1 MYVTRQD
8 AWTKEEDHI
17 LAETVLRF
25 IKEGKTQLEAFKLV
39 ANQLSRTSAACGFRW
54 NATLRKEYSDEIEA
68 AKEARKKGNHTHHIL
83 GANGE
88 SDKDSIETAISL
100 LKKLKVQYGAP
111 QNEQYVREET
121 VQRLEEE
128 NQALQNKL
136 SLYKNAWKEM
146 EKLWRWVEEKA
157 ES

>member
-25 IKEGKTQLEAFKLV
+25 IREGKTQLEAFKLV

-54 NATLRKEYSDEIEA
+54 NATLRKKYSDAIEK
-68 AKEARKKGNHTHHIL
+68 AKEARKKGSHAYQVLETNDVL
-83 GANGE
+83 
-88 SDKDSIETAISL
+88 DKDSIETAISL
-100 LKKLKVQYGAP
+100 LKKLKGHDHMP
-111 QNEQYVREET
+111 QTEQNYEKT
-121 VQRLEEE
+121 VQKLEKE

-136 SLYKNAWKEM
+136 NLYKNAWTEM
-146 EKLWRWVEEKA
+146 EKLWRWVEEKV
-157 ES
+157 